1 MQTIRWAR
9 LATIAL
15 ALYAFTAVT
24 AGAQLPGKVYRIGV
38 LAPASPEASRDLIEA
53 FRGGLLDLGYADGQN
68 VNIEWRWAHGNVER
82 LPQLAAELV
91 RLNVDVIVGRNN
103 DAVKAAQGATK
114 TIPIVMAFTTDPV
127 ALGFVASLARPGGN
141 ITGVS
146 SQTTDLTAKR
156 LQLLREA
163 MPKLSRL
170 AILYDPMM
178 PGFTELAREYERGAR
193 ALKMEPLLLD
203 VRNASDVDRA
213 FGVIARAGVDAIFMT
228 GTNFMIAHR
237 AEIAT
242 LAIRNHAPMMCS
254 TTIFVEDG
262 CLLSY
267 FARLRDLYRR
277 GAVYVDKILKG
288 AKPAD
293 LPVEQPT
300 KFELAINMKTA
311 KALGVTIPPS
321 LLFRADKVIQ

>member
-9 LATIAL
+9 LATFAL
-15 ALYAFTAVT
+15 VLYAVTAAT
-24 AGAQLPGKVYRIGV
+24 AGAQPTGKVYRVGV
-38 LAPASPEASRDLIEA
+38 LAPASPDASRDLIEA
-53 FRGGLLDLGYADGQN
+53 FRGGLQELGYADGQN
-68 VNIEWRWAHGNVER
+68 VNIEWRWAHGKVER
-82 LPQLAAELV
+82 LPELAAELV

-103 DAVKAAQGATK
+103 DAVKAAQGATR

-141 ITGVS
+141 ITGLS

-163 MPKLSRL
+163 IPKLSRL
-170 AILYDPMM
+170 AILYDPTM
-178 PGFTELAREYERGAR
+178 PGFTDLAKEYERDAR
-193 ALKMEPLLLD
+193 TLRMEPRLLD
-203 VRNASDVDRA
+203 VRNGPDVDRA
-213 FGVIARAGVDAIFMT
+213 FAVVARDGVDAVFAT

-237 AEIAT
+237 VEIAT
-242 LAIRNHAPMMCS
+242 LAVKNHVPMMCS

-262 CLLSY
+262 CLISY
-267 FARLRDLYRR
+267 FARLRELYRR

-293 LPVEQPT
+293 LPVEQPVS
-300 KFELAINMKTA
+300 FELAINVKTA

-321 LLFRADKVIQ
+321 LLLRANKVIQ